1 LPDKNLRLFVLV
13 LFAGCGHSWAASAR
27 GGFDSVIKPFLTQNC
42 ISCHNQKLSSGG
54 LNLEAFLTQPA
65 AMALGDRDR
74 WEHVISKLRAGEMPP
89 KGLPRPPD
97 DRIAAVT
104 GWLESEYA
112 RLDRNAKPDP
122 GRVTARRLNRFE
134 YNNTVSDLLGVR
146 LRVADDF
153 PPDPYGYGFDNIGD
167 VLSLSPVLTERYLK
181 AAERIAKAAV
191 PSGPEK
197 VLTARYTSQLMGQG
211 FHLHVQ
217 LVHDFPVDGDYV
229 LHTAWEQGFQAG
241 TKFEGYIYLDG
252 KVVKDKPITIYT
264 EMDRGFETDPLF
276 ITQGPHKVETEMV
289 IGDNISKAGYTG
301 NGKGPKP
308 YPEFILI
315 RGPLKQPP
323 IEMTESYKRIFV
335 CGRPPGQHEPACAR
349 KILEPLLHRAYRRP
363 VERQELDRALNLVA
377 LARERGD
384 SFESG
389 IRVAIEATLMSPN
402 FLFRIE
408 HDSPGAAPRAIS
420 GPEMASRL
428 SYFLWSSM
436 PDDELLSLAEKG
448 RLRDPAVLHAQ
459 VRRMMADPKA
469 HALVEN
475 FGGEW
480 LQTRNLDALK
490 PDASKFPEFDA
501 ELRDDMRTE
510 TQMFFEAIVKEDR
523 SILDFL
529 DGRFTFLNER
539 LAKFYGIA
547 GVTGRE
553 FRRVTLDGHQRAGVL
568 TQASVLTVSSYP
580 TRTSPVIRGKW
591 ILENLLNTP
600 PPPPPPDVPAF
611 DDNGVGSTASVRQ
624 RLESH
629 RANPACAGCHSR
641 LDPLGFGL
649 ENYDAIGRWRTT
661 DGNIP
666 VDSAGVL
673 PDGTK
678 FSGAEELRG
687 VLLAKKA
694 QFTRALTEK
703 ILTYALGR
711 GLEDYDRPAVEKIAA
726 SVERNG
732 FRFSQLIE
740 STVDSVPFRMRRGTV
755 EVTKVDKTKAAE
767 QGGGS
772 Q

>member
-1 LPDKNLRLFVLV
+1 MAAPAHNGFEVLV
-13 LFAGCGHSWAASAR
+13 
-27 GGFDSVIKPFLTQNC
+27 KPLLKQSC
-42 ISCHNQKLSSGG
+42 VGCHNQKLSSGG
-54 LNLEAFLTQPA
+54 LDLQAFLTQPA
-65 AMALGDRDR
+65 AAALADRDH
-74 WEHVISKLRAGEMPP
+74 WEEVIAKLHAGEMPP
-89 KGLPRPPD
+89 KGVPRPPAD
-97 DRIAAVT
+97 QIAAVT
-104 GWLESEYA
+104 GYLEGEYA
-112 RLDRNAKPDP
+112 RLDKNAKPDP

-134 YNNTVSDLLGVR
+134 YNNTVRDLLGVR

-153 PPDPYGYGFDNIGD
+153 PADPYGYGFDNIGD
-167 VLSLSPVLTERYLK
+167 VLSLSPVLTEKYLR

-191 PSGPEK
+191 PAGPEK
-197 VLTARYTSQLMGQG
+197 VMSARYTSQQMGQG

-217 LVHDFPVDGDYV
+217 VVHDFPVDGEYV

-241 TKFEGYIYLDG
+241 TKFRGLMYLDG
-252 KVVKDKPITIYT
+252 KLVKDKPITIYT
-264 EMDRGFETDPLF
+264 EMDRGFDTEPLF
-276 ITQGPHKVETEMV
+276 INQGPHKVETEMV
-289 IGDNISKAGYTG
+289 IGDNISKAGFTG
-301 NGKGPKP
+301 SGKGPKP

-315 RGPLKQPP
+315 RGPLKQLPV
-323 IEMTESYKRIFV
+323 EKTESYQRIFV
-335 CGRPPGQHEPACAR
+335 CGHPPGQHEPACAR

-363 VERQELDRALNLVA
+363 VERQELDQMLGLVA
-377 LARERGD
+377 LARDHGD
-384 SFESG
+384 SFEAG
-389 IRVAIEATLMSPN
+389 IRVAIEAILMSPN

-408 HDSPGAAPRAIS
+408 HDPPRGNAHPVS
-420 GPEMASRL
+420 GPELASRL

-436 PDDELLSLAEKG
+436 PDDELLSVAEKG

-459 VRRMMADPKA
+459 VRRMMADSKA

-490 PDASKFPEFDA
+490 PDPTKFPEFDV

-539 LAKFYGIA
+539 LAKFYGIE

-553 FRRVTLDGHQRAGVL
+553 FRRVALDGHQRAGVL

-600 PPPPPPDVPAF
+600 PPPAPPDVPAF
-611 DDNGVGSTASVRQ
+611 DEKGVGETASVRQ

-629 RANPACAGCHSR
+629 RSDPVCAACHSR
-641 LDPLGFGL
+641 MDPLGFGL
-649 ENYDAIGRWRTT
+649 ENYDAIGRWRDK
-661 DGNIP
+661 DGNFP
-666 VDSAGVL
+666 VDAAGVL

-687 VLLAKKA
+687 ILRARQG
-694 QFTRALTEK
+694 QFARALTEK

-711 GLEDYDRPAVEKIAA
+711 GLEDYDRLAVEKIAA
-726 SVERNG
+726 SVESNG
-732 FRFSQLIE
+732 FRFSQLID
-740 STVDSVPFRMRRGTV
+740 STVDSVPFRMRRGTAD
-755 EVTKVDKTKAAE
+755 VTKAEKAKAIT
-767 QGGGS
+767 QPGDS

>member
-1 LPDKNLRLFVLV
+1 MSSRNLRFGAALALA
-13 LFAGCGHSWAASAR
+13 LCGHLWAAPAR
-27 GGFDSVIKPFLTQNC
+27 GFDTVVKPFLRQNC
-42 ISCHNQKLSSGG
+42 IGCHNSKLASGD
-54 LNLEAFLTQPA
+54 LNLESFLTQPA
-65 AMALGDRDR
+65 TAALGDRDH
-74 WEHVISKLRAGEMPP
+74 WERVIAKLQTGEMPP
-89 KGLPRPPD
+89 KGMPKPPAD
-97 DRIAAVT
+97 QVAAVMA
-104 GWLESEYA
+104 WVKSEYA
-112 RLDRNAKPDP
+112 RLDKNAKPDP

-134 YNNTVSDLLGVR
+134 YNNTVSDLLGMR
-146 LRVADDF
+146 IRVAGDF

-181 AAERIAKAAV
+181 AAERIAKAAI
-191 PSGPEK
+191 PAGPEK
-197 VLTARYTSQLMGQG
+197 VMSARYTSQLMGQG

-217 LVHDFPVDGDYV
+217 LVHDFPVDGEYV

-241 TKFEGYIYLDG
+241 TKFRGYIYLDG
-252 KVVKDKPITIYT
+252 KMVKDQPITIYT
-264 EMDRGFETDPLF
+264 EMDRGFETEPLF
-276 ITQGPHKVETEMV
+276 VPQGPHKVETEMV
-289 IGDNISKAGYTG
+289 IGDNISKAGFAGT
-301 NGKGPKP
+301 GKGPKP

-315 RGPLKQPP
+315 RGPLKQVAV
-323 IEMTESYKRIFV
+323 EETESYKRIFV
-335 CGRPPGQHEPACAR
+335 CGHPPGQHEPGCAR
-349 KILEPLLHRAYRRP
+349 KVLEPLLHRGYRRP
-363 VERQELDRALNLVA
+363 LERQELDRELSLVA
-377 LARERGD
+377 LAQERGD
-384 SFESG
+384 SFEAG
-389 IRVAIEATLMSPN
+389 IRIAIEAALMSPN

-408 HDSPGAAPRAIS
+408 HDPAHGSAHTVS
-420 GPEMASRL
+420 GPELASRL

-436 PDDELLSLAEKG
+436 PDDELLALAEKG

-469 HALVEN
+469 HRLVEN

-480 LQTRNLDALK
+480 LQTRNLDNLR

-510 TQMFFEAIVKEDR
+510 TEMFFEAIVKEDR

-539 LAKFYGIA
+539 LAKFYGMD

-553 FRRVTLDGHQRAGVL
+553 FRRVDLDGHQRSGVL

-580 TRTSPVIRGKW
+580 TRTSPVVRGKW

-611 DDNGVGSTASVRQ
+611 DQKGVGETASVRQ

-629 RANPACAGCHSR
+629 RTNPACAACHSR
-641 LDPLGFGL
+641 IDPLGFGL
-649 ENYDAIGRWRTT
+649 ENYDAIGRWRTA
-661 DGNIP
+661 DGNFP
-666 VDSAGVL
+666 VDAAGVL

-687 VLLAKKA
+687 VLKAKKD
-694 QFTRALTEK
+694 QFARALSEK

-711 GLEDYDRPAVEKIAA
+711 GLEDYDRLAVDKIAA

-732 FRFSQLIE
+732 FRFSQLID
-740 STVDSVPFRMRRGTV
+740 STVESVPFRMRRGSV
-755 EVTKVDKTKAAE
+755 EVTRAEKSKAMA
-767 QGGGS
+767 QGGDN